1 MVKQP
6 AALNAGPRGEAVE
19 VKETAQDDESYETSE
34 VILTEMDEIAEFC
47 AFEQHFTAK
56 KASGAIRYD
65 IGRDSNKDLQL
76 VAPPLIFSMVR
87 DRVVPGIV
95 SFIIKFHTVHIN
107 GLTGQPAFGM
117 HTPRG
122 CSRGSRRASRSWP
135 TRDARSTSPTR

>member
-76 VAPPLIFSMVR
+76 VAPPINTLNS
-87 DRVVPGIV
+87 DRSPCITPAL
-95 SFIIKFHTVHIN
+95 SIRTTSRIN
-107 GLTGQPAFGM
+107 W
-117 HTPRG
+117 
-122 CSRGSRRASRSWP
+122 S
-135 TRDARSTSPTR
+135 